1 MADDP
6 WSGLDRQ
13 AERWT
18 VLSWGDNLTDHQE
31 DSKLI
36 APRKELCCQGPC
48 LAASIRDDFSQVCAA
63 RQGFCYLTVT

>member
-13 AERWT
+13 TERWT
-18 VLSWGDNLTDHQE
+18 VLSWGDLTDHQE
-31 DSKLI
+31 DSKLSPQEKNC
-36 APRKELCCQGPC
+36 AVKDLVWRLVHSLPYSQG
-48 LAASIRDDFSQVCAA
+48 DAA